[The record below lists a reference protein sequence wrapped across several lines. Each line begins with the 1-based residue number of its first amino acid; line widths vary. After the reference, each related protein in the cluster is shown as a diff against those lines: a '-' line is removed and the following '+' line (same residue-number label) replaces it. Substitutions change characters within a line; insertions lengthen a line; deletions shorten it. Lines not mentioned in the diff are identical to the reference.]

1 VEFWRRLESGVANLG
16 QRLAGSRMVHRRK
29 RQVGIGLELQQK
41 HEFVFRI
48 NEPIDIIVTGN
59 EIEGNISG
67 KSLKNG
73 VNSIKFQSESVIDYY
88 GLSFMM
94 DSIEI
99 KPIDSKNSHF
109 MDSKNP
115 C

>member
-1 VEFWRRLESGVANLG
+1 
-16 QRLAGSRMVHRRK
+16 MVHRSK
-29 RQVGIGLELQQK
+29 NTSLYFELIPVDDEYALRLRLTATASQNIAK
-41 HEFVFRI
+41 NLKIFI
-48 NEPIDIIVTGN
+48 NDEPIDIIVTGN
-59 EIEGNISG
+59 NIEGNISG

-73 VNSIKFQSESVIDYY
+73 VNSIEFQSEIVIDYY